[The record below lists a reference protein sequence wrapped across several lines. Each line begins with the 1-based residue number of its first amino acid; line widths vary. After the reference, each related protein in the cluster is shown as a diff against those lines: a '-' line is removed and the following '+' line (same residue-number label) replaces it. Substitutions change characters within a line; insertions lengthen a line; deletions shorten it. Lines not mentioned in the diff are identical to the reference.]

1 MVQTSSKIIRIAV
14 FIIVFSS
21 YLYSQDMKKPDPVK
35 NETINMILGTW
46 VADPYDMMGSKWS
59 ETSTQHIE
67 LNGQFMYLDV
77 TGSDN
82 MGTTYT
88 GHIVFK
94 LNKDDTFTGWSFDDW
109 GQVGTYTGT
118 TSINK
123 MTINGK

>member
-1 MVQTSSKIIRIAV
+1 
-14 FIIVFSS
+14 
-21 YLYSQDMKKPDPVK
+21 
-35 NETINMILGTW
+35 MILGSW
-46 VADPYDMMGSKWS
+46 VSDPDDMMDFKWS
-59 ETSTQHIE
+59 ETSNQHLE
-67 LNGQFMYLDV
+67 LNGQFLYLDV